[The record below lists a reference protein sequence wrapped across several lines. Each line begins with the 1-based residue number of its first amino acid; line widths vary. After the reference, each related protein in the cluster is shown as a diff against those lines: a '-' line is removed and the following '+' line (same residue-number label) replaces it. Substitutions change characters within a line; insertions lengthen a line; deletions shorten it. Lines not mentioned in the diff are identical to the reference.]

1 MCNEKSAKNETIYYL
16 FFPFLLKNKKKK
28 LEIKNTKILMSSHSS
43 HEMKSEIKENYD
55 GFCVKATNL
64 RQ

>member
-1 MCNEKSAKNETIYYL
+1 
-16 FFPFLLKNKKKK
+16 
-28 LEIKNTKILMSSHSS
+28 MSRHSS